1 MKLTRRN
8 RPSYTAN
15 MRKQSGVAAIWFGL
29 TLVPIM
35 GFTFWAVEGTRYV
48 QETSRLRDAAEAAAI
63 AVTIEDNEDNS
74 QTMATRYVDSYVRE
88 IKSSNVSTTRFF
100 QEQDDSADQD
110 EYTQYT
116 VNAVTT
122 HESWFHSTFIPSF
135 SETQDLAGYSLARK
149 YTAFLGDNNIDI
161 TFVSDFSGS
170 MNWCWGSSRNCNP
183 GYRKIDDLTIA
194 ISTISESILCRADD
208 SDVST
213 NSEVAK
219 CNEESSD
226 QADKVNNRI
235 AFVPYNIRTRET
247 DSNGN
252 VRAVSQLR
260 YLDGVDS
267 WRSEKDYE
275 DVNWNKW
282 RRYYSYQVRNCAI
295 NVDYCPNETDNE
307 HEQAK
312 RLRYALGLGN
322 NYSTY
327 NTEQYKYVDFDLS
340 IDEMMS
346 EHFPSLKTHYRVDNN
361 LLYSGF
367 GSNTGNQFKNIALT
381 NNVENL
387 SPIDSM
393 WAGGSTAVFQG
404 IMRGVR
410 MLADGNPNSDDEEEQ
425 EAYDKKVKMLLILSD
440 GQESP
445 NNGILNSLVSPG
457 GGKLGICDKAREV
470 IPGLYIGVIGVD
482 FAASHSRGFKDCVLD
497 EDEDIIDVKNLDEL
511 IEKIEELI
519 RKGSKSSGVTK
530 LY

>member
-1 MKLTRRN
+1 MKLKHGN
-8 RPSYTAN
+8 RSSYNAN

-48 QETSRLRDAAEAAAI
+48 QETSRLKDAAEAAAI

-74 QTMATRYVDSYVRE
+74 QAMATHYVDSYVRE
-88 IKSSNVSTTRFF
+88 IKSSNVTTTRFF

-122 HESWFHSTFIPSF
+122 HDSWFHSTFIPSF

-170 MNWCWGSSRNCNP
+170 MNWCWGKTYSCNSGP
-183 GYRKIDDLTIA
+183 WKIDDLMVA
-194 ISTISESILCRADD
+194 ISTISESILCREND
-208 SDVST
+208 SDISSDLEVSQ
-213 NSEVAK
+213 
-219 CNEESSD
+219 CNEENSN

-247 DSNGN
+247 DSGGN

-260 YLDGVDS
+260 YRDDVDNS
-267 WRSEKDYE
+267 SSDRDYE
-275 DVNWNKW
+275 EVNWNKW
-282 RRYYSYQVRNCAI
+282 RKFYSYQVRACAI
-295 NVDYCPNETDNE
+295 DVDECPNERNGE

-322 NYSTY
+322 GKSTY
-327 NTEQYKYVDFDLS
+327 HTELYNYVDFDAS
-340 IDEMMS
+340 INEMMT
-346 EHFPSLKTHYRVDNN
+346 EHFPALKTHYRVDDN
-361 LLYSGF
+361 LLYAGF
-367 GSNTGNQFKNIALT
+367 GSRTGSQFSNIPLT
-381 NNVENL
+381 NNVKNL

-457 GGKLGICDKAREV
+457 GNKLGICDKAREV

-482 FAASHSRGFKDCVLD
+482 FAASHSKGFKDCVLD